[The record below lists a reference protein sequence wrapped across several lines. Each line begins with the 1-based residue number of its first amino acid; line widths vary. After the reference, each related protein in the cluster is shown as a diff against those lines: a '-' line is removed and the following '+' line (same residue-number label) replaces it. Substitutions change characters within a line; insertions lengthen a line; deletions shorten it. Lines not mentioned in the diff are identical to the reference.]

1 MTLYILIGVALL
13 IAGAAIGWKARV
25 VKDEID
31 RDIEKAFEDALRD
44 TEK

>member
-13 IAGAAIGWKARV
+13 IAGAAIGWKASV

-44 TEK
+44 NEK